1 MPAPSVR
8 VVVRIPTPR
17 PDQPIPDPPR
27 IEWTPEK
34 ADILWKVI
42 ELSRSSDNG
51 GTDWKGL
58 AAHLEVPLPYLLYR
72 VHTRFEEDLRGLKD
86 IGEVL
91 SPSSTQPPGHEEMFP
106 STERPS
112 IATRM
117 TSRMS
122 GSGRR
127 TSTRLTTPLAVR
139 ARLHSLGHASQPKK
153 ATSSSTLTLQAP
165 RKGQRPSSTSDS
177 SEETDSDEEAAQ
189 KEDETLRGIE
199 EEEALARKLQD
210 LQTMINNDALGLVSS
225 PRPKQ
230 NKGKETGRGRL
241 GLTPSSSV
249 NSSLRGDTLSSRSTS
264 QSLSSTNSP
273 QGSIPDIPSPPPD
286 SQLNSPLSRHMSA
299 PKSSSPPAVSPRS
312 AIGQSH
318 RHYGLIDRAVSE
330 QGSSVG
336 SEASSFSDISGEPT
350 DPSLRI
356 ILCSIQTQA
365 SPPQR

>member
-1 MPAPSVR
+1 M
-8 VVVRIPTPR
+8 T
-17 PDQPIPDPPR
+17 
-27 IEWTPEK
+27 
-34 ADILWKVI
+34 
-42 ELSRSSDNG
+42 G
-51 GTDWKGL
+51 KGL

-91 SPSSTQPPGHEEMFP
+91 SPSSTQPPAHEKMFP
-106 STERPS
+106 TAECPS
-112 IATRM
+112 LTTRM
-117 TSRMS
+117 SSRMS

-127 TSTRLTTPLAVR
+127 ASTRLTTPLAVR
-139 ARLHSLGHASQPKK
+139 ARLHSLGHAAQPKK

-165 RKGQRPSSTSDS
+165 GKSQRRPSSTSDS
-177 SEETDSDEEAAQ
+177 SEETDSDDEAAQ
-189 KEDETLRGIE
+189 KEDEALRDIE

-225 PRPKQ
+225 SRPKQ
-230 NKGKETGRGRL
+230 NKGKDAARGRI
-241 GLTPSSSV
+241 GLTPSSSI

-264 QSLSSTNSP
+264 QSLSSANSP

-336 SEASSFSDISGEPT
+336 SEASSFSDISGESPN
-350 DPSLRI
+350 SSSRI
-356 ILCSIQTQA
+356 
-365 SPPQR
+365 